1 MNIDTISSLKSEPEL
16 NLLCCKKLVY
26 NQIDNIKNKNF
37 AETYTAE

>member
-1 MNIDTISSLKSEPEL
+1 MNVNTTSSSKSEPEL
-16 NLLCCKKLVY
+16 NVLCCKKLVY